1 MNIKVKYFASLAE
14 QLGRREQQ
22 LELNPGS
29 TVVDVWRSAN
39 GGAIPENVLLAVNYE
54 YVDAAQALNDG
65 DEVAFFPPVT
75 GG

>member
-14 QLGRREQQ
+14 QLGCREQQ
-22 LELNPGS
+22 LQLDSGA
-29 TVVDVWRSAN
+29 TVRDVWRSAN
-39 GGAIPENVLLAVNYE
+39 GGVIPENVLQAVNHE
-54 YVDAAQALNDG
+54 YVESSQRLSDG

>member
-1 MNIKVKYFASLAE
+1 MNVRIKYFASLAE

-22 LELNPGS
+22 LELEPGA
-29 TVVDVWRSAN
+29 TVLNVWRTAI
-39 GGAIPENVLLAVNYE
+39 GGVIPDNVLQAVNHE
-54 YVDAAQALNDG
+54 YVDSAWTVSDG